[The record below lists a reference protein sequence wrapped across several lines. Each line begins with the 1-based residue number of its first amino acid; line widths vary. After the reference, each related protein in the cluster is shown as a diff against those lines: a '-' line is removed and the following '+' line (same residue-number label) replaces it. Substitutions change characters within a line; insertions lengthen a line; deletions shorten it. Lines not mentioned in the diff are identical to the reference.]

1 MNKIKS
7 KNRFASIWFPQLPLE
22 AILSK
27 EPLLDSLPLVVS
39 FSDGEE
45 IICANELAKKLN
57 IRPKMSTK
65 EVLTLNPHVVSK
77 KVQHS
82 DLKKKLIELFSFTY
96 QFTPLVRLDGYDS
109 LLLDITGCEK
119 FTGKEE
125 DFIHQLTT
133 HFSKINIL
141 SIIGIA
147 GTQGAAWAIARF
159 QNSSNQKQPRVNL
172 RKIINDQSRATR
184 IKIPSDRDTE
194 NLQKKLSIFN
204 TGYSVN
210 DSIYKSRIIDNDKT
224 EKSLI
229 SLPVE
234 ALNIESTDVN
244 LLNLFGIYKVGDLI
258 NIDST
263 SINRR
268 FGNHITK
275 RVRQVLGKETE
286 LFNKIVLEEKYSFS
300 TELFLEEI
308 TLQGVSEFIKI
319 LIKKLCD
326 KLEKNKQLVRRCN
339 IKFPP
344 DDKILIEINFS
355 SPTQDKAKIEL
366 VMLEKLK
373 TIKNLKNIEA
383 IILEGVHIEKARER
397 QLAINVPGGDYT
409 SKYLDKEEK
418 ISLLMAR
425 IEARLGKNKVKS
437 FAQHHSHIPEKTFSL
452 DEFKTKRK
460 IASQWQ
466 KSKFM
471 RPILLYSPDLIS
483 ATLYK
488 DSYLNQFSWRGKKY
502 KAFYVR
508 GPERIASEWWSKD
521 KRTNF
526 RLRDY
531 WEVATTC
538 GARLWMFEE
547 KNKVSENKWFVHGN
561 FC

>member
-1 MNKIKS
+1 MNKIKL

-22 AILSK
+22 TILSK

-45 IICANELAKKLN
+45 IICVNELAKKLN
-57 IRPKMSTK
+57 IRPGMSTK
-65 EVLTLNPHVVSK
+65 ETLTLNPHVVSK

-82 DLKKKLIELFSFTY
+82 DLKKKLTKLFSFTY
-96 QFTPLVRLDGYDS
+96 QFTPLIRLDGYDS
-109 LLLDITGCEK
+109 LMLDITGCEK

-125 DFIHQLTT
+125 EFIHKLTT

-141 SIIGIA
+141 SIVGIA
-147 GTQGAAWAIARF
+147 GTQGAAWAAARF
-159 QNSSNQKQPRVNL
+159 QNNSNIKRPRVNL

-184 IKIPSDRDTE
+184 IKIPSDRV
-194 NLQKKLSIFN
+194 NKNSQKKLSIFN
-204 TGYSVN
+204 TSYSLN
-210 DSIYKSRIIDNDKT
+210 NPIYRSRIIDNDKT
-224 EKSLI
+224 EKALI

-234 ALNIESTDVN
+234 ALNLESTDVN

-258 NIDST
+258 SIDSS

-268 FGNHITK
+268 FGNHIIK

-286 LFNKIVLEEKYSFS
+286 LFNKIVWKQKYLFS
-300 TELFLEEI
+300 TELFLEEV
-308 TLQGVSEFIKI
+308 TFQGISECIKD
-319 LIKKLCD
+319 LIKNLCD
-326 KLEKNKQLVRRCN
+326 KLEKNKKLIRRCK
-339 IKFPP
+339 IKFSPNH
-344 DDKILIEINFS
+344 KLLIEINFS
-355 SPTQDKAKIEL
+355 NPTQEREKIEL
-366 VMLEKLK
+366 VVLEKLK
-373 TIKNLKNIEA
+373 TIKNLKNIEEVT
-383 IILEGVHIEKARER
+383 LEGVHIEEAKER
-397 QLAINVPGGDYT
+397 QIDINVAGADHT
-409 SKYLDKEEK
+409 SKYLAKEEAM
-418 ISLLMAR
+418 SLLMAR
-425 IEARLGKNKVKS
+425 IEARLGKNKVRS
-437 FAQHHSHIPEKTFSL
+437 FVQHHSHIPEKTFSL

-460 IASQWQ
+460 TANQWQ
-466 KSKFM
+466 KSKFV

-483 ATLYK
+483 ATLCR
-488 DSYLNQFSWRGKKY
+488 DNYLNQFNWRGKKY

-521 KRTNF
+521 KGTNF